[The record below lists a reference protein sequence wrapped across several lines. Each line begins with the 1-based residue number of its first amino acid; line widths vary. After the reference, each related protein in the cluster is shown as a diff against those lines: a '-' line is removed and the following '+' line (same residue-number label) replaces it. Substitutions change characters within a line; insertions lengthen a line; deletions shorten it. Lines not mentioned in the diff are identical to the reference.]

1 MISKNRGE
9 NMKKEKGSALLTV
22 IFITVI
28 TSILGAAIFS
38 LIAYNY
44 KLREHDNKIGRAE
57 YETEKAVDT
66 VLVQIKQNYRAVLAY
81 ARGEVEAIVDE
92 EFKKGNTIDLN
103 QELYNFL
110 GKENNLIYKDAVGNE
125 FKLNNF
131 DSVIFNGPQ
140 INKNEL
146 IVDNTKNPIE
156 IVNEIEIIHTGTM
169 PNIKLSLDIV
179 FTIPN
184 EFLVIQGDYDVD
196 KYVNVK
202 NYTMQNWG
210 YL

>member
-1 MISKNRGE
+1 
-9 NMKKEKGSALLTV
+9 MKREKGSALLTTILIIFVLGTIGSALGSFV
-22 IFITVI
+22 I
-28 TSILGAAIFS
+28 
-38 LIAYNY
+38 YNY

-57 YETEKAVDT
+57 YETEKAVDA
-66 VLVQIKQNYRAVLAY
+66 VLVQVKQNYRAVLAY

-92 EFKKGNTIDLN
+92 EFKKGNAIDLN

-110 GKENNLIYKDAVGNE
+110 EDKNNLVYKDASGNE
-125 FKLNNF
+125 LKLNNF
-131 DSVIFNGPQ
+131 DSGIFNGPQ

-156 IVNEIEIIHTGTM
+156 IVNKIEIIHTGTM

-179 FTIPN
+179 LTIPD
-184 EFLVIQGDYDVD
+184 FHVIQGDYDVD
-196 KYVNVK
+196 LYVNIK